1 MPDGTI
7 SSRLELDGEK
17 EYKAALNDA
26 YRELRV
32 LRSEL
37 KAETAE
43 LGANASA
50 QDKAR
55 TKIKSLQ
62 SQIKEQEKIVQT
74 LTKAFKDSQ
83 TEYADHQEVQDKWEE
98 KLNKARAAL
107 AEMKNQLETS
117 QDALRD
123 FSTAMEDVSAGS
135 DEAVQTV
142 VSFNDCLKSIGSIVS
157 GVGSSLEGIFTSSV
171 ETMKE
176 MVSEMWELM
185 GQAYAAAGDWKDIQA
200 MYGGNVESI
209 QGIFRGA
216 GVMGVDTGT
225 ITSGIEKLTQNTHA
239 GNADTLA
246 ALKKLHIEESQY
258 SSHWDYFLDVMDQ
271 LAVREDGSE
280 LAGKIFGD
288 KKGFGI
294 NLLLDQWK
302 EIKDAYQQDI
312 QETGLDL
319 TAPEI
324 EQLDEIGK
332 RIGEIQGLWNEM
344 RTSVGAKLS
353 ELLNIDSISEDALT
367 ILRDIGS
374 IFSADGDRKELVM
387 KLDTDIST
395 LLGSISEGLDD
406 FGTFLQELGGDLENS
421 QNPLVSFVGKLMTS
435 LGDLVGWIGENSD
448 TIIGWLDK
456 LLPLMGANTA
466 SEALTGMGLGD
477 WLQGTL
483 STVLD
488 VVAISKLGKSF
499 GSSAAAEMAAGAVS
513 MGSSIGAALLQAVPV
528 LGVLGATLALANTLD
543 QNAAEKATEEFIAET
558 GHAPT
563 AEDKNVFYDNP
574 DTAPII
580 LDAATKDAI
589 AEIFGD
595 KYGNIENSERFV
607 SQDIKDAL
615 AEMFELPA
623 EEVLQALGISE
634 LAEEVRQITEEPE
647 KQEGT
652 MVPVFSD
659 AMREA
664 AEAWWDAY
672 RTDPM
677 GDWDAQ
683 FAALTE
689 ALGGEESETFQ
700 IFDTLTDLLTDYE
713 GDEGF
718 EWGEDLPGWFWD
730 MKTFVQNLAKGNSDK
745 YTGDAENTKMEAKV
759 TVHSHLYI
767 DSDQIMEVVNEKTVG
782 GMDFHVM
789 G

>member
-135 DEAVQTV
+135 EEAVQTV

-176 MVSEMWELM
+176 MVSEMWQLM
-185 GQAYAAAGDWKDIQA
+185 GQAYAAAASWKDMQA

-209 QGIFRGA
+209 QEVFRGA
-216 GVMGVDTGT
+216 ALAGVDTGT
-225 ITSGIEKLTQNTHA
+225 ITAGIEKLTQNTHA
-239 GNADTLA
+239 GNKDTLA
-246 ALKKLHIEESQY
+246 ALEQLHIEESDY
-258 SSHWDYFLDVMDQ
+258 TSHWDYFVDVMNQ
-271 LAVREDGSE
+271 LAMRENGTE

-302 EIKDAYQQDI
+302 DIKDMYQQDI

-319 TAPEI
+319 SAPEI
-324 EQLDEIGK
+324 EALDAVEKKIT
-332 RIGEIQGLWNEM
+332 EIQNLWDQIKL
-344 RTSVGAKLS
+344 SVGAKLS
-353 ELLNIDSISEDALT
+353 T
-367 ILRDIGS
+367 ILNMDENATNALNVLRDVAS
-374 IFSADGDRKELVM
+374 LFSGEGDSKELVM
-387 KLDTDIST
+387 KLDTDLTTLLTSIST
-395 LLGSISEGLDD
+395 GLED
-406 FGTFLQELGGDLENS
+406 FGTFLQELGGDLQQSE
-421 QNPLVSFVGKLMTS
+421 NPLVQFVGSLIEKLGEITK
-435 LGDLVGWIGENSD
+435 WITDNFGSI
-448 TIIGWLDK
+448 TGLLDK
-456 LLPLMGANTA
+456 FLPLLGANSLT
-466 SEALTGMGLGD
+466 EALTGMGIGD

-499 GSSAAAEMAAGAVS
+499 GSSAAAEMAVGAVS

-563 AEDKNVFYDNP
+563 AEDRSVFYDNP
-574 DTAPII
+574 DTEQII

-589 AEIFGD
+589 AELFGD

-607 SQDIKDAL
+607 NQDIKDAL

-713 GDEGF
+713 GEEGF

>member
-1 MPDGTI
+1 MDFKHWIYWIGRP
-7 SSRLELDGEK
+7 
-17 EYKAALNDA
+17 AALVGSLIEKLGEITKWITDNFGSITGLLDKF
-26 YRELRV
+26 LP
-32 LRSEL
+32 L
-37 KAETAE
+37 
-43 LGANASA
+43 LGAN
-50 QDKAR
+50 
-55 TKIKSLQ
+55 SL
-62 SQIKEQEKIVQT
+62 T
-74 LTKAFKDSQ
+74 
-83 TEYADHQEVQDKWEE
+83 
-98 KLNKARAAL
+98 
-107 AEMKNQLETS
+107 
-117 QDALRD
+117 
-123 FSTAMEDVSAGS
+123 
-135 DEAVQTV
+135 
-142 VSFNDCLKSIGSIVS
+142 
-157 GVGSSLEGIFTSSV
+157 
-171 ETMKE
+171 
-176 MVSEMWELM
+176 
-185 GQAYAAAGDWKDIQA
+185 
-200 MYGGNVESI
+200 
-209 QGIFRGA
+209 
-216 GVMGVDTGT
+216 
-225 ITSGIEKLTQNTHA
+225 
-239 GNADTLA
+239 
-246 ALKKLHIEESQY
+246 
-258 SSHWDYFLDVMDQ
+258 
-271 LAVREDGSE
+271 
-280 LAGKIFGD
+280 
-288 KKGFGI
+288 
-294 NLLLDQWK
+294 
-302 EIKDAYQQDI
+302 
-312 QETGLDL
+312 
-319 TAPEI
+319 
-324 EQLDEIGK
+324 
-332 RIGEIQGLWNEM
+332 
-344 RTSVGAKLS
+344 
-353 ELLNIDSISEDALT
+353 
-367 ILRDIGS
+367 
-374 IFSADGDRKELVM
+374 
-387 KLDTDIST
+387 
-395 LLGSISEGLDD
+395 
-406 FGTFLQELGGDLENS
+406 
-421 QNPLVSFVGKLMTS
+421 
-435 LGDLVGWIGENSD
+435 
-448 TIIGWLDK
+448 
-456 LLPLMGANTA
+456 
-466 SEALTGMGLGD
+466 EALTGMGIGD

-499 GSSAAAEMAAGAVS
+499 GSSAAAEMAVGAVS

-563 AEDKNVFYDNP
+563 AEDRSVFYDNP
-574 DTAPII
+574 DTEQII

-589 AEIFGD
+589 AELFGD

-607 SQDIKDAL
+607 NQDIKDAL

-713 GDEGF
+713 GEEGF